1 VNRKW
6 KEKTRASI
14 YDSRFTI
21 HVLYMLTATRKSD
34 GQKLAAWEA
43 CKDDR
48 PFLCPCC
55 QSLVTLRKGDVKAA
69 HFAHQ
74 PPVTCEYG
82 VGESEDHRRCKIAI
96 YEHLVR
102 HPRVT
107 KCEMERNLGTVRP
120 DVSAYINGVPVA
132 IEVQLSSLSLARIS
146 YRTAEYAR
154 KGIHVLWL
162 PLYTRDLNRELYC
175 PRPWERWLHA
185 AYFGRVY
192 YWLEGLSIV
201 PVHFRDYYASV
212 RGRTRD
218 YQKLSRR
225 KVPIE
230 EGTVLLTDD
239 FKPVSRKAWSG
250 EHLSIPQAKLLIEK
264 K

>member
-1 VNRKW
+1 V
-6 KEKTRASI
+6 
-14 YDSRFTI
+14 
-21 HVLYMLTATRKSD
+21 
-34 GQKLAAWEA
+34 
-43 CKDDR
+43 
-48 PFLCPCC
+48 
-55 QSLVTLRKGDVKAA
+55 VTLRKGDVKAP

-82 VGESEDHRRCKIAI
+82 VGESEEHRHCKIAI

-120 DVSAYINGVPVA
+120 DVSAYIDGVPVA

-146 YRTAEYAR
+146 YRTEEYAR
-154 KGIHVLWL
+154 KGIYVLWL
-162 PLYTRDLNRELYC
+162 PLYTRALNEELYR

-192 YWLEGLSIV
+192 YWLEGQRVI
-201 PVHFRDYYASV
+201 PVHFRDYYVSV

-218 YQKLSRR
+218 YRQLSRR
-225 KVPIE
+225 KVPIAAE
-230 EGTVLLTDD
+230 SLLLTDH
-239 FKPVSRKAWSG
+239 FKPLHREAWSG
-250 EHLSIPQAKLLIEK
+250 QYLSIPQSKLLMEMENRRQ
-264 K
+264 